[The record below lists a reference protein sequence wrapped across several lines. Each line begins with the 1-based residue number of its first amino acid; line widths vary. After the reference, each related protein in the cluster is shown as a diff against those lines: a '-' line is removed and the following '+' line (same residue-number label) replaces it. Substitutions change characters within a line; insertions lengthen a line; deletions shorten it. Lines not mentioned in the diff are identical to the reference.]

1 MDSSRRIDL
10 GLSRESAEVEAF
22 VKCLHDTPTAPGFD
36 RVQYPGEFE
45 AANREHAAD
54 AIDINPAIWR
64 NLEQLAQAA
73 GVPVPKG

>member
-45 AANREHAAD
+45 AANREQRPTPSTSIRRSGATWNSWH
-54 AIDINPAIWR
+54 R
-64 NLEQLAQAA
+64 R
-73 GVPVPKG
+73 